1 MRRVLIHCQI
11 GTIMMKNTDEKD
23 LEELRWL
30 KKGIVL
36 AVLPTD
42 GIGQILD

>member
-1 MRRVLIHCQI
+1 MLIVFHCQI

-23 LEELRWL
+23 YRGLRRL
-30 KKGIVL
+30 KRGVVL